1 MSTSGAWTAYF
12 DGSDVGLTREDI
24 DGLWVDAANGD
35 LYLSVLDAFT
45 VSNGVSGNG
54 GTIFVCAPGTL
65 GATTTC
71 TYRVYWNA
79 TTAGISKNIDGLF
92 IQR

>member
-1 MSTSGAWTAYF
+1 M
-12 DGSDVGLTREDI
+12 GLTREDV
-24 DGLWVDAANGD
+24 DGLWVDAASGD

-45 VSNGVSGNG
+45 VGNGVSGNG
-54 GTIFVCAPGTL
+54 GTIFVCDPGTL

-71 TYRVYWNA
+71 AYSLYWSA
-79 TTAGISKNIDGLF
+79 AAAGIPKNIDGLF